1 MLRSFVPEQFFL
13 DSKQLVSSIP
23 PHGRSLKLLE
33 PERRSTMKSKLS
45 SLTCM
50 AAILL
55 LAPVCVADSNNQ
67 SKVLKQQERY
77 TLSLELEFS
86 KKQQNP
92 LEQAIS
98 VLFDVGP
105 NGYATGF
112 LVGNGLVMTAY
123 HVISGNLSTTKKVML
138 GYKATDVLSVKVFV
152 DGCRAKV
159 IKVDKEADLA
169 LLEMC
174 RSSKLAKAP
183 KFQTAPA
190 KDDKLFL
197 IARPHGDKVVS
208 HGSFYGNYMLG
219 TQEYWSVKIDSRDG
233 FSGSPVYNSN
243 AEVVGVFSGYDWSQ
257 KLALISPSIR
267 AQKLLEDYNAT
278 AKP

>member
-1 MLRSFVPEQFFL
+1 
-13 DSKQLVSSIP
+13 
-23 PHGRSLKLLE
+23 
-33 PERRSTMKSKLS
+33 MKSKLC

-55 LAPVCVADSNNQ
+55 LAPVCVADSNKGQNRL
-67 SKVLKQQERY
+67 LKQQERY
-77 TLSLELEFS
+77 TLSLELEFT
-86 KKQQNP
+86 KKEQNP

-138 GYKATDVLSVKVFV
+138 GFKASDDLSVKVFV

-174 RSSKLAKAP
+174 RGSKAAKAP
-183 KFQTAPA
+183 KFQTAPN
-190 KDDKLFL
+190 KDDKLVL
-197 IARPHGDKVVS
+197 IARPHGDKVVT

-219 TQEYWSVKIDSRDG
+219 NQEYWSVKIDSRDG
-233 FSGSPVYNSN
+233 FSGSPVYNSE

-267 AQKLLEDYNAT
+267 AQKLLDEYNAT
-278 AKP
+278 PKP

>member
-1 MLRSFVPEQFFL
+1 
-13 DSKQLVSSIP
+13 
-23 PHGRSLKLLE
+23 
-33 PERRSTMKSKLS
+33 
-45 SLTCM
+45 M
-50 AAILL
+50 AALVTL
-55 LAPVCVADSNNQ
+55 VFPPVCFADKSA
-67 SKVLKQQERY
+67 SRMLKQQERY
-77 TLSLELEFS
+77 TLSLELEFT
-86 KKQQNP
+86 KKEQNP
-92 LEQAIS
+92 LEHAIS

-123 HVISGNLSTTKKVML
+123 HVISGNLSSTKKVML
-138 GYKATDVLSVKVFV
+138 GFKPSDELNVKVFV

-159 IKVDKEADLA
+159 LRVDKEADLA

-174 RSSKLAKAP
+174 RNSKDAKAP
-183 KFQTAPA
+183 KFQTAPS

-219 TQEYWSVKIDSRDG
+219 NQEYWSVKIDSRDG

-257 KLALISPSIR
+257 KLALISPSTR
-267 AQKLLEDYNAT
+267 AQKLLEDYQASN
-278 AKP
+278 P

>member
-1 MLRSFVPEQFFL
+1 
-13 DSKQLVSSIP
+13 
-23 PHGRSLKLLE
+23 
-33 PERRSTMKSKLS
+33 MKSKLR

-50 AAILL
+50 AALVTL
-55 LAPVCVADSNNQ
+55 VFPPVCFADK
-67 SKVLKQQERY
+67 SKNSSKMLKQQERY
-77 TLSLELEFS
+77 TLSLELEFT
-86 KKQQNP
+86 KKEQNP
-92 LEQAIS
+92 LEHAIS

-138 GYKATDVLSVKVFV
+138 GFKASDELSVKVFV
-152 DGCRAKV
+152 DGCRARV

-174 RSSKLAKAP
+174 RSSKSVKP
-183 KFQTAPA
+183 KFQTAPS

-208 HGSFYGNYMLG
+208 HGSFHGNYMLG
-219 TQEYWSVKIDSRDG
+219 NQEYWSVKIDSRDG

-257 KLALISPSIR
+257 KLALISPSTR
-267 AQKLLEDYNAT
+267 AQKLLEDYQAEN
-278 AKP
+278 P

>member
-1 MLRSFVPEQFFL
+1 M
-13 DSKQLVSSIP
+13 K
-23 PHGRSLKLLE
+23 KLC
-33 PERRSTMKSKLS
+33 
-45 SLTCM
+45 SLTYM

-55 LAPVCVADSNNQ
+55 LAPVCVADSNKSQ
-67 SKVLKQQERY
+67 SRLLKQQERY
-77 TLSLELEFS
+77 TLSLELEFT
-86 KKQQNP
+86 KKEQNP

-138 GYKATDVLSVKVFV
+138 GFKGTDELSVKVFV

-174 RSSKLAKAP
+174 RGSKAAKAP
-183 KFQTAPA
+183 KFQTAPN

-219 TQEYWSVKIDSRDG
+219 NQEYWSVKIDSRDG
-233 FSGSPVYNSN
+233 FSGSPVYNSE

>member
-1 MLRSFVPEQFFL
+1 MAV
-13 DSKQLVSSIP
+13 LVTLVFP
-23 PHGRSLKLLE
+23 
-33 PERRSTMKSKLS
+33 
-45 SLTCM
+45 
-50 AAILL
+50 
-55 LAPVCVADSNNQ
+55 PVCFADKSA
-67 SKVLKQQERY
+67 SRMLKQQERY
-77 TLSLELEFS
+77 TLSLELEFT
-86 KKQQNP
+86 KKEQNP
-92 LEQAIS
+92 LEHAIS

-123 HVISGNLSTTKKVML
+123 HVISGNLSNTKKVML
-138 GYKATDVLSVKVFV
+138 GFKPSDELSVKVFV

-159 IKVDKEADLA
+159 IRVDKEADLA

-174 RSSKLAKAP
+174 RNSKTAKAP
-183 KFQTAPA
+183 KFQTAPS

-233 FSGSPVYNSN
+233 FSGSPVYNSTG
-243 AEVVGVFSGYDWSQ
+243 EVVGVFSGYDWSQ
-257 KLALISPSIR
+257 KLALISPSTR
-267 AQKLLEDYNAT
+267 AQKLLEDYQAGST
-278 AKP
+278 P

>member
-1 MLRSFVPEQFFL
+1 
-13 DSKQLVSSIP
+13 
-23 PHGRSLKLLE
+23 
-33 PERRSTMKSKLS
+33 MKSKLC
-45 SLTCM
+45 SLTCI
-50 AAILL
+50 AALLL
-55 LAPVCVADSNNQ
+55 LAPVSLADSKSSNRM
-67 SKVLKQQERY
+67 LKQQERF

-86 KKQQNP
+86 KKEQNP

-138 GYKATDVLSVKVFV
+138 GFKASDQLAVKVFV

-174 RSSKLAKAP
+174 RNSKNAKAP
-183 KFQTAPA
+183 VFQTAPS

-219 TQEYWSVKIDSRDG
+219 NQEYWSVKIDSRDG

-257 KLALISPSIR
+257 KLALISPSTR
-267 AQKLLEDYNAT
+267 AQKLLDDYNAT

>member
-1 MLRSFVPEQFFL
+1 
-13 DSKQLVSSIP
+13 
-23 PHGRSLKLLE
+23 
-33 PERRSTMKSKLS
+33 MKSKLC
-45 SLTCM
+45 SLSCM
-50 AAILL
+50 AALVIVL
-55 LAPVCVADSNNQ
+55 LAPVSAADKGS
-67 SKVLKQQERY
+67 SKILKQQERY

-112 LVGNGLVMTAY
+112 LVGDGLVMTAY
-123 HVISGNLSTTKKVML
+123 HVISGNLSSTKKVML
-138 GYKATDVLSVKVFV
+138 GFKASDELAVKVFV

-159 IKVDKEADLA
+159 LRVDKEADLA

-174 RSSKLAKAP
+174 RNSKQAKAP
-183 KFQTAPA
+183 KFETAPS

-197 IARPHGDKVVS
+197 IARPHGDKIVS
-208 HGSFYGNYMLG
+208 HGSFYGDYMLG
-219 TQEYWSVKIDSRDG
+219 NQEFWSVKIDSRDG
-233 FSGSPVYNSN
+233 FSGSPVYNSE

-257 KLALISPSIR
+257 KLALISPSTR
-267 AQKLLEDYNAT
+267 AQKLLDDYKADT
-278 AKP
+278 KP

>member
-1 MLRSFVPEQFFL
+1 
-13 DSKQLVSSIP
+13 
-23 PHGRSLKLLE
+23 
-33 PERRSTMKSKLS
+33 MKSKLC

-50 AAILL
+50 AALVLL
-55 LAPVCVADSNNQ
+55 LAPICVADKS
-67 SKVLKQQERY
+67 SSRKALKQQERY

-86 KKQQNP
+86 KKEQNP
-92 LEQAIS
+92 LETAIS

-123 HVISGNLSTTKKVML
+123 HVISGNLSATKKVML
-138 GYKATDVLSVKVFV
+138 GFKASDELTVKVFV

-159 IKVDKEADLA
+159 IRVDKEADLA

-174 RSSKLAKAP
+174 RNSKTAKAP
-183 KFQTAPA
+183 VFETAPS

-197 IARPHGDKVVS
+197 IARPHGDKIVS
-208 HGSFYGNYMLG
+208 YGSFYGDYMLG
-219 TQEYWSVKIDSRDG
+219 TQQYWSVKIDSRDG
-233 FSGSPVYNSN
+233 FSGSPVYNSD

-267 AQKLLEDYNAT
+267 AQKLLEDYNAA

>member
-1 MLRSFVPEQFFL
+1 
-13 DSKQLVSSIP
+13 
-23 PHGRSLKLLE
+23 
-33 PERRSTMKSKLS
+33 MKSKLC
-45 SLTCM
+45 SLTCI
-50 AAILL
+50 AALVMLL
-55 LAPVCVADSNNQ
+55 LAPVSAADSKSAN
-67 SKVLKQQERY
+67 KMLKQQERY

-86 KKQQNP
+86 KKEQNP

-123 HVISGNLSTTKKVML
+123 HVISGNLSATKKVML
-138 GYKATDVLSVKVFV
+138 GFKASDELSVKVFV

-159 IKVDKEADLA
+159 MKVDKEADLA

-174 RSSKLAKAP
+174 RGSKHAQAP
-183 KFQTAPA
+183 KFQTAPN

-219 TQEYWSVKIDSRDG
+219 NQEYWSVKIDSRDG

-278 AKP
+278 PKP

>member
-1 MLRSFVPEQFFL
+1 
-13 DSKQLVSSIP
+13 
-23 PHGRSLKLLE
+23 
-33 PERRSTMKSKLS
+33 MKSKLR

-55 LAPVCVADSNNQ
+55 LAPVCVADSDNPNRM
-67 SKVLKQQERY
+67 LKQQERY
-77 TLSLELEFS
+77 TVSLELEFS
-86 KKQQNP
+86 KKEQNP

-123 HVISGNLSTTKKVML
+123 HVISGNLSSTKKVML
-138 GYKATDVLSVKVFV
+138 GFKASDELNVKVFV
-152 DGCRAKV
+152 GGCRARV
-159 IKVDKEADLA
+159 MKVDKEADLA

-174 RSSKLAKAP
+174 RNSKSAKAP
-183 KFQTAPA
+183 KFQTAPN

-197 IARPHGDKVVS
+197 IARPHGDKVVT

-219 TQEYWSVKIDSRDG
+219 NQEYWSVKIDSRDG
-233 FSGSPVYNSN
+233 FSGSPVYNQN

-267 AQKLLEDYNAT
+267 AQKLLEDYNAA

>member
-1 MLRSFVPEQFFL
+1 
-13 DSKQLVSSIP
+13 
-23 PHGRSLKLLE
+23 
-33 PERRSTMKSKLS
+33 MKSKLC

-50 AAILL
+50 AALVTL
-55 LAPVCVADSNNQ
+55 VFPPVCFADKSA
-67 SKVLKQQERY
+67 SRMLKQQERY
-77 TLSLELEFS
+77 TLSLELEFT
-86 KKQQNP
+86 KKEQNP
-92 LEQAIS
+92 LEHAIS

-138 GYKATDVLSVKVFV
+138 GFKANDELSVKVFV

-159 IKVDKEADLA
+159 IRVDKEADLA

-174 RSSKLAKAP
+174 RNSKTAKAP
-183 KFQTAPA
+183 KFQTAPS

-219 TQEYWSVKIDSRDG
+219 SQEYWSVKIDSRDG
-233 FSGSPVYNSN
+233 FSGSPVYNQN

-257 KLALISPSIR
+257 KLALISPSTR
-267 AQKLLEDYNAT
+267 AQKLLEDYQAGN
-278 AKP
+278 P

>member
-1 MLRSFVPEQFFL
+1 
-13 DSKQLVSSIP
+13 
-23 PHGRSLKLLE
+23 
-33 PERRSTMKSKLS
+33 
-45 SLTCM
+45 M
-50 AAILL
+50 AALVILL
-55 LAPVCVADSNNQ
+55 LAPVCVADKTRNRT
-67 SKVLKQQERY
+67 LKQQERY

-86 KKQQNP
+86 KKEQNP

-123 HVISGNLSTTKKVML
+123 HVISGNLSATTTVML
-138 GYKATDVLSVKVFV
+138 GFKASDELAVKVYV

-169 LLEMC
+169 LLEIC
-174 RSSKLAKAP
+174 HNSKTAQPP
-183 KFQTAPA
+183 KFQTAPN
-190 KDDKLFL
+190 KDDQLYL

-219 TQEYWSVKIDSRDG
+219 NQEYWSVKIDSRDG
-233 FSGSPVYNSN
+233 FSGSPVYNEN
-243 AEVVGVFSGYDWSQ
+243 AEVVGVFSGYDWAQ

-267 AQKLLEDYNAT
+267 AQKLLEDYNST

>member
-1 MLRSFVPEQFFL
+1 MTR
-13 DSKQLVSSIP
+13 
-23 PHGRSLKLLE
+23 KLC
-33 PERRSTMKSKLS
+33 

-55 LAPVCVADSNNQ
+55 LAPVCIADSNKNQ
-67 SKVLKQQERY
+67 NRVLKQQERY

-86 KKQQNP
+86 KKEQNP

-123 HVISGNLSTTKKVML
+123 HVISGNLSATKKVML
-138 GYKATDVLSVKVFV
+138 GFKASDELSVKVFV

-159 IKVDKEADLA
+159 MKVDKEADLA

-174 RSSKLAKAP
+174 RGSKHAQAP
-183 KFQTAPA
+183 KFQTAPN

-219 TQEYWSVKIDSRDG
+219 NQEYWSVKIDSRDG

-278 AKP
+278 PKP

>member
-1 MLRSFVPEQFFL
+1 
-13 DSKQLVSSIP
+13 
-23 PHGRSLKLLE
+23 
-33 PERRSTMKSKLS
+33 MKSKLC

-50 AAILL
+50 AALVTL
-55 LAPVCVADSNNQ
+55 VFPPVCFADKSA
-67 SKVLKQQERY
+67 SRMLKAQERY
-77 TLSLELEFS
+77 TLSLELEFT
-86 KKQQNP
+86 KKEQNP
-92 LEQAIS
+92 LEHAIS

-138 GYKATDVLSVKVFV
+138 GFKASDELSVKVFV

-159 IKVDKEADLA
+159 IRVDKEADLA

-174 RSSKLAKAP
+174 RNSKNAKAP
-183 KFQTAPA
+183 KFQTAPN

-208 HGSFYGNYMLG
+208 HGSFYGNYKLG
-219 TQEYWSVKIDSRDG
+219 DQEYWSVKIDSRDG

-257 KLALISPSIR
+257 KLALISPSTR
-267 AQKLLEDYNAT
+267 AQKLLEDYQASN
-278 AKP
+278 P

>member
-1 MLRSFVPEQFFL
+1 
-13 DSKQLVSSIP
+13 
-23 PHGRSLKLLE
+23 
-33 PERRSTMKSKLS
+33 MKSKLC
-45 SLTCM
+45 SLTCI
-50 AAILL
+50 AVLL
-55 LAPVCVADSNNQ
+55 LSAPVCLADKKS
-67 SKVLKQQERY
+67 SKILKQQERY
-77 TLSLELEFS
+77 TLSLELEFT
-86 KKQQNP
+86 KKEQNP

-138 GYKATDVLSVKVFV
+138 GFKASDELAVKVFV

-159 IKVDKEADLA
+159 IAVDKDADLA

-174 RSSKLAKAP
+174 RGSKQAKAP
-183 KFQTAPA
+183 KFQTAPS

-219 TQEYWSVKIDSRDG
+219 NQEYWSVKIDSRDG

-267 AQKLLEDYNAT
+267 AQKLLDDYIASQ
-278 AKP
+278 P

>member
-1 MLRSFVPEQFFL
+1 
-13 DSKQLVSSIP
+13 
-23 PHGRSLKLLE
+23 
-33 PERRSTMKSKLS
+33 MKSKLC
-45 SLTCM
+45 SLTCI
-50 AAILL
+50 AVFLVL
-55 LAPVCVADSNNQ
+55 TPVCLADKNR
-67 SKVLKQQERY
+67 SKMLKQQERY

-105 NGYATGF
+105 NGFATGF
-112 LVGNGLVMTAY
+112 LVGDGLVMTAY
-123 HVISGNLSTTKKVML
+123 HVISGNLSNTKKVML
-138 GYKATDVLSVKVFV
+138 GFKASDELTVKVFIQ
-152 DGCRAKV
+152 GCKAKV

-174 RSSKLAKAP
+174 RGSKAKAP
-183 KFQTAPA
+183 VFQTAPN

-208 HGSFYGNYMLG
+208 HGSFIGNYMLG
-219 TQEYWSVKIDSRDG
+219 NQEYWSVKIDSRDG
-233 FSGSPVYNSN
+233 FSGSPVYNAN

-267 AQKLLEDYNAT
+267 AQKLLEEYNAT
-278 AKP
+278 VKP

>member
-1 MLRSFVPEQFFL
+1 
-13 DSKQLVSSIP
+13 
-23 PHGRSLKLLE
+23 
-33 PERRSTMKSKLS
+33 MKSKLC
-45 SLTCM
+45 SLTCI
-50 AAILL
+50 AVIFL
-55 LAPVCVADSNNQ
+55 LAPVCIADKTANRM
-67 SKVLKQQERY
+67 LKQQERY

-86 KKQQNP
+86 KKNQNP

-123 HVISGNLSTTKKVML
+123 HVISGNLSSTKKVML
-138 GYKATDVLSVKVFV
+138 GFKASDELSVKVFV

-174 RSSKLAKAP
+174 RNSKTAKAP
-183 KFQTAPA
+183 VFQTAPS

-219 TQEYWSVKIDSRDG
+219 NQEYWSVKIDSRDG
-233 FSGSPVYNSN
+233 FSGSPVYNQN

-267 AQKLLEDYNAT
+267 AQKLLEDYNST

>member
-1 MLRSFVPEQFFL
+1 MKR
-13 DSKQLVSSIP
+13 
-23 PHGRSLKLLE
+23 KLI
-33 PERRSTMKSKLS
+33 
-45 SLTCM
+45 SLTSM
-50 AAILL
+50 ALVILL
-55 LAPVCVADSNNQ
+55 LTPICLADSN
-67 SKVLKQQERY
+67 SRILKQQERY
-77 TLSLELEFS
+77 TLSLELEFT
-86 KKQQNP
+86 KKEQNP
-92 LEQAIS
+92 LEHAIS

-123 HVISGNLSTTKKVML
+123 HVISGNLSSTKKVML
-138 GYKATDVLSVKVFV
+138 GFRTDDELSVKVYV
-152 DGCRAKV
+152 EGCRAKV

-174 RSSKLAKAP
+174 RSSKETKTP
-183 KFQTAPA
+183 TFQTAPT
-190 KDDKLFL
+190 KDDKLVL

-233 FSGSPVYNSN
+233 FSGSPVYNSK

-267 AQKLLEDYNAT
+267 AQKLLEDYNST
-278 AKP
+278 PKP

>member
-1 MLRSFVPEQFFL
+1 
-13 DSKQLVSSIP
+13 
-23 PHGRSLKLLE
+23 
-33 PERRSTMKSKLS
+33 MKSKLC

-50 AAILL
+50 AALLL
-55 LAPVCVADSNNQ
+55 LAPLCVADSKKT
-67 SKVLKQQERY
+67 SRKMLKQQERY

-86 KKQQNP
+86 KKEQNP

-112 LVGNGLVMTAY
+112 LVGDGLVMTAY

-138 GYKATDVLSVKVFV
+138 GFKATDELTVKVFV

-159 IKVDKEADLA
+159 MKVDKEADLA

-174 RSSKLAKAP
+174 RGSKNAKAP
-183 KFQTAPA
+183 KFQTAPN
-190 KDDKLFL
+190 KDDQLFL

-208 HGSFYGNYMLG
+208 YGSFYGNYMLG
-219 TQEYWSVKIDSRDG
+219 NQEYWSVKIDSRDG
-233 FSGSPVYNSN
+233 FSGSPVYNSD

-267 AQKLLEDYNAT
+267 AQKLLDDYNSSV
-278 AKP
+278 KP

>member
-1 MLRSFVPEQFFL
+1 MN
-13 DSKQLVSSIP
+13 
-23 PHGRSLKLLE
+23 
-33 PERRSTMKSKLS
+33 SKLC
-45 SLTCM
+45 SLTCI
-50 AAILL
+50 AALLL
-55 LAPVCVADSNNQ
+55 LAPVSLADSKSSNR
-67 SKVLKQQERY
+67 VLKQQERY
-77 TLSLELEFS
+77 TLSLELELS
-86 KKQQNP
+86 KIEQNP

-138 GYKATDVLSVKVFV
+138 GFKASDELAVKVFV

-174 RSSKLAKAP
+174 RNSKNAKAP
-183 KFQTAPA
+183 VFQTAPT

-219 TQEYWSVKIDSRDG
+219 NQEYWSVKIDSRDG

-257 KLALISPSIR
+257 KLALISPSTR

>member
-1 MLRSFVPEQFFL
+1 MKKLC
-13 DSKQLVSSIP
+13 
-23 PHGRSLKLLE
+23 SL
-33 PERRSTMKSKLS
+33 S
-45 SLTCM
+45 CM
-50 AAILL
+50 AALVTL
-55 LAPVCVADSNNQ
+55 MLAPVCFADKNKN
-67 SKVLKQQERY
+67 KVLKQQERY
-77 TLSLELEFS
+77 TLSLELEFT
-86 KKQQNP
+86 KKEQNP
-92 LEQAIS
+92 LEHAIS

-138 GYKATDVLSVKVFV
+138 GFKASDELAVKVYV

-174 RSSKLAKAP
+174 RNSKSAKAP
-183 KFQTAPA
+183 KFQTAPN

-219 TQEYWSVKIDSRDG
+219 NQEYWSVKIDSRDG
-233 FSGSPVYNSN
+233 FSGSPVYNAN

-257 KLALISPSIR
+257 KLALISPSTR
-267 AQKLLEDYNAT
+267 AQKLLEDYQAN
-278 AKP
+278 PNP

>member
-1 MLRSFVPEQFFL
+1 
-13 DSKQLVSSIP
+13 
-23 PHGRSLKLLE
+23 
-33 PERRSTMKSKLS
+33 MKSKLC
-45 SLTCM
+45 SLTCI
-50 AAILL
+50 AVFLL
-55 LAPVCVADSNNQ
+55 LTPVCLADKNR
-67 SKVLKQQERY
+67 SKMLKQQERY

-112 LVGNGLVMTAY
+112 LVGDGLAMTAY
-123 HVISGNLSTTKKVML
+123 HVISGNLSNTKKVML
-138 GYKATDVLSVKVFV
+138 GFKASDELTVKVFIQ
-152 DGCRAKV
+152 GCRAKV

-174 RSSKLAKAP
+174 RGSKAKAP
-183 KFQTAPA
+183 VFQTAPN

-197 IARPHGDKVVS
+197 IARPHGDKIVS
-208 HGSFYGNYMLG
+208 HGSFIGNYMLG
-219 TQEYWSVKIDSRDG
+219 NQEYWSVKIDSRDG
-233 FSGSPVYNSN
+233 FSGSPVYNAN

-267 AQKLLEDYNAT
+267 AQKLLEEYNAT
-278 AKP
+278 VKP

>member
-1 MLRSFVPEQFFL
+1 
-13 DSKQLVSSIP
+13 
-23 PHGRSLKLLE
+23 
-33 PERRSTMKSKLS
+33 MKSKLC

-50 AAILL
+50 AALVLL
-55 LAPVCVADSNNQ
+55 LAPVCVADNN
-67 SKVLKQQERY
+67 SSRKLLKQQERY

-86 KKQQNP
+86 KKEQNP

-123 HVISGNLSTTKKVML
+123 HVISGNLSNTKKVML
-138 GYKATDVLSVKVFV
+138 GFKANDELSVKVFV

-159 IKVDKEADLA
+159 IRVDKEADLA

-174 RSSKLAKAP
+174 RSSKNTKAP
-183 KFQTAPA
+183 VFETAPS

-219 TQEYWSVKIDSRDG
+219 NQEYWSVKIDSRDG

-267 AQKLLEDYNAT
+267 AQKLLEDYNASP
-278 AKP
+278 KP

>member
-1 MLRSFVPEQFFL
+1 MKR
-13 DSKQLVSSIP
+13 
-23 PHGRSLKLLE
+23 KLI
-33 PERRSTMKSKLS
+33 
-45 SLTCM
+45 SLTSM
-50 AAILL
+50 ALVILL
-55 LAPVCVADSNNQ
+55 LTPICLADSN
-67 SKVLKQQERY
+67 SRILKQQERY
-77 TLSLELEFS
+77 TLSLELEFT
-86 KKQQNP
+86 KKEQNP
-92 LEQAIS
+92 LEHAIS

-123 HVISGNLSTTKKVML
+123 HVISGNLSSTKKVML
-138 GYKATDVLSVKVFV
+138 GFRTDDELSVKVYV
-152 DGCRAKV
+152 EGCRAKV

-174 RSSKLAKAP
+174 RGSKEAKAP
-183 KFQTAPA
+183 TFQTAPT
-190 KDDKLFL
+190 KDDKLVL

-233 FSGSPVYNSN
+233 FSGSPVYNSK

-267 AQKLLEDYNAT
+267 AQKLLEDYHST
-278 AKP
+278 PKP

>member
-1 MLRSFVPEQFFL
+1 
-13 DSKQLVSSIP
+13 
-23 PHGRSLKLLE
+23 
-33 PERRSTMKSKLS
+33 MKSKLC

-50 AAILL
+50 AALVTLL
-55 LAPVCVADSNNQ
+55 FPPVCFADKSA
-67 SKVLKQQERY
+67 SRMLKQQERY
-77 TLSLELEFS
+77 TLSLELEFT
-86 KKQQNP
+86 KKEQNP
-92 LEQAIS
+92 LEHAIS

-123 HVISGNLSTTKKVML
+123 HVISGNLSSTKKVML
-138 GYKATDVLSVKVFV
+138 GFKPGDELSVKVYV

-159 IKVDKEADLA
+159 IRVDKEADLA

-174 RSSKLAKAP
+174 RNSKSAKAP
-183 KFQTAPA
+183 KFQTAPV

-208 HGSFYGNYMLG
+208 HGSFYGNYKLG
-219 TQEYWSVKIDSRDG
+219 DQEYWSVKIDSRDG
-233 FSGSPVYNSN
+233 FSGSPVYNAN

-257 KLALISPSIR
+257 KLALISPSTR
-267 AQKLLEDYNAT
+267 AQKLLEDYQASN
-278 AKP
+278 P

>member
-1 MLRSFVPEQFFL
+1 
-13 DSKQLVSSIP
+13 
-23 PHGRSLKLLE
+23 
-33 PERRSTMKSKLS
+33 MKSKLC

-50 AAILL
+50 AALLIVL
-55 LAPVCVADSNNQ
+55 LAPASAADKGS
-67 SKVLKQQERY
+67 SKILKQQERY

-112 LVGNGLVMTAY
+112 LVGDGLVMTAY
-123 HVISGNLSTTKKVML
+123 HVISGNLSSTKKVML
-138 GYKATDVLSVKVFV
+138 GFKASDELNVKVFV

-159 IKVDKEADLA
+159 LRVDKEADLA

-174 RSSKLAKAP
+174 RNSKQAKAP
-183 KFQTAPA
+183 KFQTSPN
-190 KDDKLFL
+190 KDDALFL
-197 IARPHGDKVVS
+197 IARPHGDKIVS

-219 TQEYWSVKIDSRDG
+219 NQEYWSVKIDSRDG
-233 FSGSPVYNSN
+233 FSGSPVYNSE

-257 KLALISPSIR
+257 KLALISPSTR
-267 AQKLLEDYNAT
+267 AQKLLDDYKAET
-278 AKP
+278 KP

>member
-1 MLRSFVPEQFFL
+1 
-13 DSKQLVSSIP
+13 
-23 PHGRSLKLLE
+23 
-33 PERRSTMKSKLS
+33 MKSKLC
-45 SLTCM
+45 SLTCI
-50 AAILL
+50 AALL
-55 LAPVCVADSNNQ
+55 VLAPVSLADGKGSNR
-67 SKVLKQQERY
+67 VLKQQERY

-86 KKQQNP
+86 KKEQNP

-138 GYKATDVLSVKVFV
+138 GFKASDELAVKVFV

-174 RSSKLAKAP
+174 RNSKNAKAP
-183 KFQTAPA
+183 VFQTAPV
-190 KDDKLFL
+190 KDDKLYL

-219 TQEYWSVKIDSRDG
+219 NQEYWSVKIDSRDG

-257 KLALISPSIR
+257 KLALISPSTR

-278 AKP
+278 TKP

>member
-1 MLRSFVPEQFFL
+1 
-13 DSKQLVSSIP
+13 
-23 PHGRSLKLLE
+23 
-33 PERRSTMKSKLS
+33 MKSKLC

-67 SKVLKQQERY
+67 SRLLKQQERY

-86 KKQQNP
+86 KKEQNP

-123 HVISGNLSTTKKVML
+123 HVISGNLSATKKVML
-138 GYKATDVLSVKVFV
+138 GFKANDELSVKVFV

-159 IKVDKEADLA
+159 MKVDKEAELA

-174 RSSKLAKAP
+174 RGSKNTKAP
-183 KFQTAPA
+183 KFQTAPN

-208 HGSFYGNYMLG
+208 HG
-219 TQEYWSVKIDSRDG
+219 R
-233 FSGSPVYNSN
+233 NS
-243 AEVVGVFSGYDWSQ
+243 
-257 KLALISPSIR
+257 L
-267 AQKLLEDYNAT
+267 
-278 AKP
+278 

>member
-1 MLRSFVPEQFFL
+1 MKRKLCSLASVALAIFYPALGSARDQ
-13 DSKQLVSSIP
+13 DSSAK
-23 PHGRSLKLLE
+23 
-33 PERRSTMKSKLS
+33 M
-45 SLTCM
+45 
-50 AAILL
+50 
-55 LAPVCVADSNNQ
+55 
-67 SKVLKQQERY
+67 LKQKERY

-86 KKQQNP
+86 KKDRNP
-92 LEQAIS
+92 LERAIS

-123 HVISGNLSTTKKVML
+123 HVISGNLSSTKKVML
-138 GYKATDVLSVKVFV
+138 GFRAEDELNVKVFV
-152 DGCRAKV
+152 DGCRATV
-159 IKVDKEADLA
+159 LKVDKEADLA

-174 RSSKLAKAP
+174 RTSKEANAP
-183 KFQTAPA
+183 QFQTSPT

-208 HGSFYGNYMLG
+208 RGSFYGLYMLG
-219 TQEYWSVKIDSRDG
+219 NQQYWSVKIDSRDG
-233 FSGSPVYNSN
+233 FSGSPVYNQK

-267 AQKLLEDYNAT
+267 AQKLLEDYNSNP
-278 AKP
+278 KP